1 MIQEEIMPPYK
12 SHTSN
17 MVTKLSLGFSI
28 GSLFFKQL
36 TFIIHETNH
45 IDENLQTVV
54 THKVYI
60 LSNSNTQT
68 CIINSKI
75 PPKKKKKTQMEKVS
89 TTKPTSIR
97 VVQHKENFCNSIS
110 LITA

>member
-1 MIQEEIMPPYK
+1 
-12 SHTSN
+12 

-28 GSLFFKQL
+28 RSLFFKQL

-75 PPKKKKKTQMEKVS
+75 PPKKKKKTHMEKVS
-89 TTKPTSIR
+89 TNRTYKHQSCATQGKLLQLNLTNYSLN
-97 VVQHKENFCNSIS
+97 KENKEYPLRKSVE
-110 LITA
+110 

>member
-1 MIQEEIMPPYK
+1 
-12 SHTSN
+12 

-36 TFIIHETNH
+36 TFIIHEPNH
-45 IDENLQTVV
+45 TDENLQTVV

-75 PPKKKKKTQMEKVS
+75 PPKKKKTHMEKVS
-89 TTKPTSIR
+89 TNKTYKHPSCATQGKFLQLNLTNYSLN
-97 VVQHKENFCNSIS
+97 KEYPLRKSVE
-110 LITA
+110 

>member
-1 MIQEEIMPPYK
+1 
-12 SHTSN
+12 

-75 PPKKKKKTQMEKVS
+75 PPKKKKKTHMEKVS
-89 TTKPTSIR
+89 TNKTYKHQSCATQGKLLQLNLTNYSLN
-97 VVQHKENFCNSIS
+97 KENKEYPLRKSVE
-110 LITA
+110 